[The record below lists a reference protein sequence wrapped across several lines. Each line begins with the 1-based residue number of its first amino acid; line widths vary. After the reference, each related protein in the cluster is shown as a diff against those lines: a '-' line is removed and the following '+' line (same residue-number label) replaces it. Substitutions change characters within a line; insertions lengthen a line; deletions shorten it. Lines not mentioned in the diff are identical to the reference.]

1 MERSPVQKRKRK
13 KGVTKLLV
21 NCSRMAQSDGV
32 VRVNQF
38 FVRFLPLR
46 VAYAERLGSSAQWMM
61 VMVVVVGVCQGYSLA
76 QMEPA
81 VQTERK
87 ENAVYARRRNR
98 PQGEKKKIKI
108 RIGGNDVS
116 WKGMLWLR
124 SGGNPRCRDVMTR
137 DVTCHAGA

>member
-1 MERSPVQKRKRK
+1 MERSPVQKRKRR

-98 PQGEKKKIKI
+98 PQGEKKKDKDPN
-108 RIGGNDVS
+108 R
-116 WKGMLWLR
+116 WE
-124 SGGNPRCRDVMTR
+124 
-137 DVTCHAGA
+137 

>member
-61 VMVVVVGVCQGYSLA
+61 VMVVVGVCQGYSLA

-81 VQTERK
+81 VQTERRK
-87 ENAVYARRRNR
+87 TLYTHADAIGHRGR
-98 PQGEKKKIKI
+98 KKKIKI

>member
-21 NCSRMAQSDGV
+21 NCSRMAQSDGA

-46 VAYAERLGSSAQWMM
+46 VAYAERLGSSAQW
-61 VMVVVVGVCQGYSLA
+61 VMVVGVCQGYSLA

-87 ENAVYARRRNR
+87 EMRYTHADAIGHRGR
-98 PQGEKKKIKI
+98 KIKDKDPN
-108 RIGGNDVS
+108 R
-116 WKGMLWLR
+116 WE
-124 SGGNPRCRDVMTR
+124 
-137 DVTCHAGA
+137 

>member
-1 MERSPVQKRKRK
+1 
-13 KGVTKLLV
+13 
-21 NCSRMAQSDGV
+21 MAQSDGV

-46 VAYAERLGSSAQWMM
+46 VAYAERLGSSAQWVM

-98 PQGEKKKIKI
+98 PQGGGEKK
-108 RIGGNDVS
+108 R
-116 WKGMLWLR
+116 
-124 SGGNPRCRDVMTR
+124 
-137 DVTCHAGA
+137 